1 MKLRKYD
8 FILPLLFFIMVTANC
23 KKNDSEA
30 FVIPENSEKNPL
42 AVIITPN
49 TALRIDP
56 LIFTSRIA
64 QLKKGE
70 VGEIIGKS
78 SEMKTVGKAKDYW
91 YKIKLA
97 NGISG
102 WVFGSNM
109 NILKDSDKEH
119 VTSYLSEFWEK
130 ETSALGESLHG
141 KWWSINKFNDFTNHC
156 LEIYKGGKY
165 KSYAKGSSRKIEGEY
180 NFDFNNNQIIFLKG
194 TSFGGDLNFFQR
206 GDEYTLIRESETNE
220 MKFKKINID
229 PAAETEVEKS
239 SPQDNNYSQD
249 NIKKENEG

>member
-1 MKLRKYD
+1 MKFEKYY
-8 FILPLLFFIMVTANC
+8 FILLLLFFVIFTANC
-23 KKNDSEA
+23 NKNDSDA
-30 FVIPENSEKNPL
+30 YVIPENIEKNPL

-70 VGEIIGKS
+70 VGEVIGKS
-78 SEMKTVGKAKDYW
+78 SEMKTVGKAQDYW

-109 NILKDSDKEH
+109 NILKDSDKGH
-119 VTSYLSEFWEK
+119 VASYLSEFWEK
-130 ETSALGESLHG
+130 ETSVLGEALHG

-156 LEIYKGGKY
+156 LEIYKDGKY
-165 KSYAKGSSRKIEGEY
+165 KSYFKGSQRKIEGEY
-180 NFDFNNNQIIFLKG
+180 NFDFNNSRIIFLKG
-194 TSFGGDLNFFQR
+194 TSFEGDLNYFQR

-220 MKFKKINID
+220 IRFKKININ
-229 PAAETEVEKS
+229 PEAETEIEKS
-239 SPQDNNYSQD
+239 NPQDSNDSGD

>member
-1 MKLRKYD
+1 MLV
-8 FILPLLFFIMVTANC
+8 FFIILAVNC

-30 FVIPENSEKNPL
+30 YVIPENSEKNPI

-70 VGEIIGKS
+70 VGEIISKS

-102 WVFGSNM
+102 WVFGSNL
-109 NILKDSDKEH
+109 NILKDSNKDQI
-119 VTSYLSEFWEK
+119 TSYLSEFWEK
-130 ETSALGESLHG
+130 ETSVLGEAMHG

-156 LEIYKGGKY
+156 LEIYKDGKY
-165 KSYAKGSSRKIEGEY
+165 KSYLKGSSRKIEGEY
-180 NFDFNNNQIIFLKG
+180 SFDFNNNQIIFLKG
-194 TSFGGDLNFFQR
+194 TTFDGDLNYFQR
-206 GDEYTLIRESETNE
+206 GDEYTLIRESEINE
-220 MKFKKINID
+220 IKFKKININ
-229 PAAETEVEKS
+229 PEAETEIEKS
-239 SPQDNNYSQD
+239 SPQDNNDNTD
-249 NIKKENEG
+249 NIRKENEG

>member
-1 MKLRKYD
+1 MRLKRYN
-8 FILPLLFFIMVTANC
+8 FIFLILFFIIFTTNC
-23 KKNDSEA
+23 KRDDSETY
-30 FVIPENSEKNPL
+30 VIPENSEKNPI

-70 VGEIIGKS
+70 VCEIIGKS

-91 YKIKLA
+91 YKVKLA

-109 NILKDSDKEH
+109 NILKDSDKGH
-119 VTSYLSEFWEK
+119 ITSYLSEFWEK
-130 ETSALGESLHG
+130 ETSVLSEALHG
-141 KWWSINKFNDFTNHC
+141 KWWSINRFNDFTNHC
-156 LEIYKGGKY
+156 LEIYKDGKY
-165 KSYAKGSSRKIEGEY
+165 KSYTKGSQRKIEGEY
-180 NFDFNNNQIIFLKG
+180 NFDFNNSQVIFLKG
-194 TSFGGDLNFFQR
+194 TSFEGDLNYFQR
-206 GDEYTLIRESETNE
+206 GDEYTLIRESEKNE
-220 MKFKKINID
+220 MRFKKININ
-229 PAAETEVEKS
+229 PEAETEIEKMN
-239 SPQDNNYSQD
+239 PQDNNDGTD